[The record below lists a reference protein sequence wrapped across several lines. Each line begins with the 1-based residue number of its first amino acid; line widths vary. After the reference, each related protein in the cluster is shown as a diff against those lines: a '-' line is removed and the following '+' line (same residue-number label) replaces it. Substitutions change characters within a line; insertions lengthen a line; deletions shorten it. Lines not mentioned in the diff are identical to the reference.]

1 MCLYLVIVLFRRHNG
16 KALIMSVKFIP
27 DSFLYSYIIYQISK
41 FYGYSVILKIH
52 FTVVL
57 IILVSQL
64 LNMAPFAS

>member
-41 FYGYSVILKIH
+41 FYGYSVTLKIH

-64 LNMAPFAS
+64 LNMAPFAF